1 MTLCIQIDI
10 LRKNRNISVS
20 QGDFG
25 CYGGA
30 FALGAKTPNI
40 GQFADESLL
49 LTNYKWAQLEEKFM
63 EVKF

>member
-1 MTLCIQIDI
+1 MASSIKPSILFFHID
-10 LRKNRNISVS
+10 NVS

-40 GQFADESLL
+40 DQFADESLL
-49 LTNYKWAQLEEKFM
+49 LTNYKGTQLEEKFM